1 MPKIVS
7 RSAIS
12 TSEDKQALHSTSR
25 LVVNYCLC
33 GEFILV
39 IDKPLS
45 LVPRRPIDG
54 SYIIRNKEPKRS
66 YKLNTELTK
75 LPTLI
80 RRENG
85 FEKQYRHTCS
95 RCNLVIGYEI
105 SSPTKGDWTYIFP
118 GSLTETQ
125 SSVPPSALDLNP
137 VATLKEQIE
146 RAQKLSD
153 HPSENQAE
161 VVQLDTILED
171 NSENPS
177 VIAPS
182 TTMK

>member
-45 LVPRRPIDG
+45 LLPRRPTDA
-54 SYIIRNKEPKRS
+54 SYVIRNTAPSKRS
-66 YKLNTELTK
+66 YKLNTDVAPKPILISRALTNNSHSNN
-75 LPTLI
+75 LHAAANTCA
-80 RRENG
+80 
-85 FEKQYRHTCS
+85 FEKQWRHACS
-95 RCNLVIGYEI
+95 RCQLPIGYQTVA
-105 SSPTKGDWTYIFP
+105 PPQVPDWTYIFP

-125 SSVPPSALDLNP
+125 SSVPPSALDINP
-137 VATLKEQIE
+137 VEKLYAKQQIE
-146 RAQKLSD
+146 EPPEK
-153 HPSENQAE
+153 
-161 VVQLDTILED
+161 
-171 NSENPS
+171 NSS
-177 VIAPS
+177 
-182 TTMK
+182 